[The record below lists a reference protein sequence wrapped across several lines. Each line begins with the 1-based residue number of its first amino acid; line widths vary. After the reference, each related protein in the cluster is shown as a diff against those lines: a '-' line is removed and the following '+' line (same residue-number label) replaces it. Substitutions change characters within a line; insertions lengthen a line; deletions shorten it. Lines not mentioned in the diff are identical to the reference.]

1 MTAEQIESN
10 RDYDYT
16 HATSEVYYKL
26 QKITITPTRKC
37 EWIYPD
43 ECRVQMAMHGAEM
56 DAPELLPAGSH
67 EEWKYKSMR
76 YAEPSFC
83 AR

>member
-1 MTAEQIESN
+1 MSQALESN
-10 RDYDYT
+10 HDFDHY

-26 QKITITPTRKC
+26 QKRVLTPARKC
-37 EWIYPD
+37 EWVYPED
-43 ECRVQMAMHGAEM
+43 ARVESAKHGFEM
-56 DAPELLPAGSH
+56 DAPEKLPAGSH
-67 EEWKYKSMR
+67 EEWKYKTMR